1 MSITK
6 PVTLMQL
13 RPSTLR
19 KYEAIH
25 ARYHH
30 LYNIERKRIDDV
42 ETQLCS
48 EFFLS
53 RTRVLIILK
62 MELK

>member
-1 MSITK
+1 MSNTK
-6 PVTLMQL
+6 PVTMQL

-19 KYEAIH
+19 KYKAIQ
-25 ARYHH
+25 ARYQH

-42 ETQLCS
+42 ETQLCN

-53 RTRVLIILK
+53 RHRVLIILK
-62 MELK
+62 MEI

>member
-1 MSITK
+1 
-6 PVTLMQL
+6 MQL

-30 LYNIERKRIDDV
+30 LYNVERKRIDDV
-42 ETQLCS
+42 ETQLCT

>member
-1 MSITK
+1 MSHKSVHT
-6 PVTLMQL
+6 MQV

-25 ARYHH
+25 ARYQH
-30 LYNIERKRIDDV
+30 LYNVERKRIDDV
-42 ETQLCS
+42 ETQLCN